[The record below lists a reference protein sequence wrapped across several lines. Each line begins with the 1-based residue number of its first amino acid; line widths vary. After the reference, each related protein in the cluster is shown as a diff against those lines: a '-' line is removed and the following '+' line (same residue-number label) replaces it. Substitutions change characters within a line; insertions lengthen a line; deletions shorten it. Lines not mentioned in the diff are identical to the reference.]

1 MLKTLKK
8 WGTDLT
14 LKVKDLF
21 TSPKSEAYVKDLR
34 QVMTYNEKKCQYPK
48 NYDQIVE
55 FGKII
60 EGKDSDGETIYKLLY
75 GPRDKNGEQ
84 PSFRLTL
91 VKEAGDRSYFAVDYR
106 DNQGKQIPIDWL
118 DKSYFE
124 PLGFSRLDLRKRV
137 PAFEAQKTGDSKYP
151 FKLTNSSILTRKEK
165 SKEGKIQEVVDL
177 KGKNGELLYT
187 SDYKKLSTILSERD
201 QNGQLARKQNGRL
214 FEIRDQNGNL
224 ELDKSLI
231 SIPIAFAAGSAK
243 ICAKLLTFIPMKL
256 GEHLINR
263 QNPIAKF
270 FGYLL
275 FTPAMAVKNL
285 VNMGTTVLKAPILLF
300 VADKKKYGDAYW
312 TMWKHQLKEYWK
324 ETKNDYSIIKEGKR
338 SEPEEKDY
346 SELEIAGTWKE
357 LNARRPDI
365 EKELKEGPSKNSE
378 SMDKLKKQSSEE
390 EKSQNER
397 NEQRDDENKK
407 GPHANRIDEERRR
420 NTGVVP
426 LPRQ

>member
-8 WGTDLT
+8 WVTDLT

-21 TSPKSEAYVKDLR
+21 TSPKSYVKDLR

-75 GPRDKNGEQ
+75 GLRDKNGEQ

-91 VKEAGDRSYFAVDYR
+91 VKETGDRSYFAVDYR
-106 DNQGKQIPIDWL
+106 DNQGKQIPVDWL

-151 FKLTNSSILTRKEK
+151 FKLTNSSILTKKEK

-177 KGKNGELLYT
+177 KGRNGELLYT
-187 SDYKKLSTILSERD
+187 SDYKKLSTSF
-201 QNGQLARKQNGRL
+201 
-214 FEIRDQNGNL
+214 FEIRDQNGNP
-224 ELDKSLI
+224 EPDKSLI
-231 SIPIAFAAGSAK
+231 SIPIVLAAGLAK
-243 ICAKLLTFIPMKL
+243 ICAKLLTSIPMEL
-256 GEHLINR
+256 GEHLVNR

-285 VNMGTTVLKAPILLF
+285 VNMGATILKAPILLF

-324 ETKNDYSIIKEGKR
+324 ETKNDYSVIKEGKR

-346 SELEIAGTWKE
+346 PNRDTICGTWKE
-357 LNARRPDI
+357 LNARRPGI
-365 EKELKEGPSKNSE
+365 EKELEDALSKGSE
-378 SMDKLKKQSSEE
+378 SMDKFKEQSSGKEE
-390 EKSQNER
+390 LQSRIDKEIADKDQ
-397 NEQRDDENKK
+397 K
-407 GPHANRIDEERRR
+407 GPNASRIDEERRR
-420 NTGVVP
+420 NTGGVP
-426 LPRQ
+426 LPHAK